1 MVCNV
6 NIYPW
11 GMTRIV
17 LDLKFI
23 FINCLGILP
32 GELSSKVV
40 ARCFWHCEV
49 EEELAALGLQEQW
62 TFSNEP
68 GLLTGDYDQAMEF
81 IDKNRCDYIY
91 THTCSEH
98 CKSKGNYSFFYIGK

>member
-1 MVCNV
+1 M
-6 NIYPW
+6 
-11 GMTRIV
+11 
-17 LDLKFI
+17 
-23 FINCLGILP
+23 P

-40 ARCFWHCEV
+40 ARYFWHCEV